1 VTDTGLPR
9 GKINHNQLKK
19 KTKLNGGGEK
29 RNSHTPI
36 QTMQITIYYTKED
49 KDLMAKIEAEVKS
62 QRKSRGAFIL
72 SILEDY
78 FQKRRRLGGM
88 LRNAAA
94 LSSGQ
99 LDKALEMQGS
109 EKKRRLLGE
118 ILVDEGFVE
127 EKTLRGALS
136 AQKTKKGWLAK
147 HLVL

>member
-1 VTDTGLPR
+1 
-9 GKINHNQLKK
+9 
-19 KTKLNGGGEK
+19 
-29 RNSHTPI
+29 
-36 QTMQITIYYTKED
+36 MQITICYTKED
-49 KDLMAKIEAEVKS
+49 KDLMAKIEAEAKS

-78 FQKRRRLGGM
+78 FEKRRRLGGI

-99 LDKALEMQGS
+99 LDKALEIQR
-109 EKKRRLLGE
+109 KDQKRRLLGQ

-127 EKTLRGALS
+127 EKTLRETLS